1 MQLDKKIFNSR
12 LCNSFEDLGSLV
24 KGITKDINE
33 IADITINLENYGVQV
48 HNVAKDLKDQVQNED
63 TSISRKKKDGNQASN
78 AAPEPQFET
87 EGLLGRMP
95 DDVESIAE
103 LMLQDSDVNVYQE
116 SKVVLKEEAFTIRGK
131 KLKTQKQKE
140 QLINDRKNKAWQQ
153 YQELVKKQQTPLLA
167 EDNIPLMKPLRE
179 QEIYHDPSQDF
190 VFQPKAREITPLLV
204 NENLTGVRNAKDF
217 DNYTQQVEQRTNN
230 KTMISH
236 LIDPTQEEGQIDT
249 TGM

>member
-1 MQLDKKIFNSR
+1 M
-12 LCNSFEDLGSLV
+12 

-131 KLKTQKQKE
+131 KLKT
-140 QLINDRKNKAWQQ
+140 
-153 YQELVKKQQTPLLA
+153 
-167 EDNIPLMKPLRE
+167 
-179 QEIYHDPSQDF
+179 
-190 VFQPKAREITPLLV
+190 
-204 NENLTGVRNAKDF
+204 
-217 DNYTQQVEQRTNN
+217 
-230 KTMISH
+230 
-236 LIDPTQEEGQIDT
+236 
-249 TGM
+249 